1 MNVDRNLYFSDIN
14 NNIENKVFYNNEYK
28 TTVMPSIIPQTKI
41 KKEYIYIG
49 VAAIIIIIIFNNK

>member
-28 TTVMPSIIPQTKI
+28 STVMPAVIPQTKI